1 MDILCEPIAAARASD
16 CTRLIVEHQIQMM
29 HAAPPGRPGYH
40 KGLAV
45 GYLPTGPSFVTVH
58 HPERAKELMDRL
70 IAFVCVPDVPMPN
83 VNDVR
88 FDDLA
93 DNVDLP
99 ANTAQEMCLWVLGL
113 VVAAQREAHQYNA
126 AGDLRA
132 ADNGLG
138 IRDGYLNAAMLWAS
152 VASDD
157 RPGAWVGATEALKK
171 GCTHPEHVLMALMDG
186 RGGTGRIG
194 AITRHGE
201 AAILAPILLLGD

>member
-29 HAAPPGRPGYH
+29 HAAPFGRPGYH
-40 KGLAV
+40 KGVAV
-45 GYLPTGPSFVTVH
+45 AYLPTAPSFVTVY
-58 HPERAKELMDRL
+58 HPKRSNELMERL
-70 IAFVCVPDVPMPN
+70 IAFVCVENVPPPD

-88 FDDLA
+88 IDDLA
-93 DNVDLP
+93 DNVDLD
-99 ANTAQEMCLWVLGL
+99 AATAQDMCLWVLGL
-113 VVAAQREAHQYNA
+113 VVSTQQEARGYNA

-132 ADNGLG
+132 TDNALG
-138 IRDGYLNAAMLWAS
+138 MRDGYLNAAMLWAS
-152 VASDD
+152 IAPDD

-186 RGGTGRIG
+186 RGGPGRIG
-194 AITRHGE
+194 ALTRHGE

>member
-1 MDILCEPIAAARASD
+1 MDILCEPITAARASD

-40 KGLAV
+40 KGLAC
-45 GYLPTGPSFVTVH
+45 GYLPTGPTFVTVR
-58 HPERAKELMDRL
+58 HPRRGNELMDRL
-70 IAFVCVPDVPMPN
+70 IAFVCVDNVPLPD
-83 VNDVR
+83 VNDVQ
-88 FDDLA
+88 FVDLA
-93 DNVDLP
+93 DNVDLS
-99 ANTAQEMCLWVLGL
+99 AATAQQMCLWVLGL
-113 VVAAQREAHQYNA
+113 VVSVQREALQYNA
-126 AGDLRA
+126 TGDTRGI
-132 ADNGLG
+132 DNALG
-138 IRDGYLNAAMLWAS
+138 MRDGYLNVAMLWAS
-152 VASDD
+152 IAPGD